1 MRKKEEKLKLENMV
15 CSAEELKDMSEE
27 QYRQEGKKSVKT
39 YFRKNKFKVWSTI
52 IVILIMVAGVSFTII
67 DGNNKYQ
74 QEVVKGMLMY
84 QRELY
89 AEVVIQDVKTFLS
102 IHNEETYQAAKKSLN
117 FSDELKA
124 KIFREEHY
132 GEDITGTTQEI
143 EILNIEYDLS
153 NSLEEKK
160 FIITVK
166 NQIDKK
172 LEQKAIM
179 YSYGFVLFNGI
190 SNFLNKIYVTE
201 YQNPLYVVFNYAVI
215 IIIGLFIYCL
225 FTKNWNYIDIR
236 KINAKKF
243 FILQALLDVSSSIFN
258 RFALLDGNV
267 SIISVIT
274 TSSIVVTILSSRF
287 ILKEK
292 ITYKKYLMIL
302 GIFICVLILSLIK

>member
-1 MRKKEEKLKLENMV
+1 MWLYWCL
-15 CSAEELKDMSEE
+15 L
-27 QYRQEGKKSVKT
+27 
-39 YFRKNKFKVWSTI
+39 STI
-52 IVILIMVAGVSFTII
+52 IGGFTAVALKKCSNNEPKRISLMGLLSYHLIMIVVSMITNPEFITKLNVADMINMFPGILMQSIGFYCMISATKYGKVAITSSISKAKVVVTFLLGIIVLKENCTLLQLFVSTILVILSIMVAK
-67 DGNNKYQ
+67 NKT
-74 QEVVKGMLMY
+74 
-84 QRELY
+84 
-89 AEVVIQDVKTFLS
+89 DT
-102 IHNEETYQAAKKSLN
+102 KK
-117 FSDELKA
+117 
-124 KIFREEHY
+124 
-132 GEDITGTTQEI
+132 
-143 EILNIEYDLS
+143 
-153 NSLEEKK
+153 
-160 FIITVK
+160 
-166 NQIDKK
+166 QIDKK

-201 YQNPLYVVFNYAVI
+201 YQNPMYVVFNYAVI

-225 FTKNWNYIDIR
+225 FTKNWNYLDIR

-243 FILQALLDVSSSIFN
+243 FILQALLDASSSIFN

-267 SIISVIT
+267 SIISVIN